1 MTNKI
6 TKSFI
11 LLIMLVMM
19 SSAIYAHGVDVTSD
33 KMVIADESNGVEV
46 KDIAD
51 ANNMN
56 ISVYKF
62 TSEDEVEHQ
71 LEHMINNTNKTILVT
86 AYQSTAET
94 FLKSH
99 PEVENRL
106 FIINDVNNQTIEDGL
121 NKLNTVNVT
130 TSQTENNSTFSI
142 PLIAGIIIGLI
153 IGIGCGVVI
162 MKKKN

>member
-1 MTNKI
+1 MINKI
-6 TKSFI
+6 NKCFI

-19 SSAIYAHGVDVTSD
+19 SSTIFAHGVDVTSD
-33 KMVIADESNGVEV
+33 KMVIADEYNGVEV

-71 LEHMINNTNKTILVT
+71 LEHMINNTNKTILIT
-86 AYQSTAET
+86 AYQSTAES

-99 PEVENRL
+99 PEVEDRL
-106 FIINDVNNQTIEDGL
+106 FIIDDVNNQTIKDGL
-121 NKLNTVNVT
+121 SKLNNANT
-130 TSQTENNSTFSI
+130 TSQTTSTSSFSI
-142 PLIAGIIIGLI
+142 PLVAGIIIGI
-153 IGIGCGVVI
+153 VVGIGCGVLI
-162 MKKKN
+162 MKKKS